1 MRRASAIVRQTIRM
15 YNGVGLPTPRGSGTS
30 GFVQQNRAFVSR
42 PRTWLDFKKEFEQIK
57 ANPPKPPKKPNAE
70 IIEHE
75 QKRQIEVHLLLF
87 QDKLLL
93 SGLPSADIAEK
104 VGKARDFLYSKL
116 RDAPLLSRDSSH
128 SKVAEKEKEMLRL
141 KEAFGIMEDYVPGA
155 AFDFEAIEERH
166 QKEKEEKQMKKA
178 LEAREQ
184 TLALAK
190 APTPPRPK
198 SPSPKRSSKKR
209 PSPRSRS
216 RHHRSSSS
224 SSSSSSASRS
234 SSSSH
239 HRRRSPP
246 RHHARRH
253 H

>member
-1 MRRASAIVRQTIRM
+1 M

-75 QKRQIEVHLLLF
+75 QKRQIEIHLLLF
-87 QDKLLL
+87 QDKLTN
-93 SGLPSADIAEK
+93 SGLPAAEATEK
-104 VGKARDFLYSKL
+104 VTKAREYLYAKL
-116 RDAPLLSRDSSH
+116 RDAPLLSKDSSH

-155 AFDFEAIEERH
+155 AFDFEAIEEKH
-166 QKEKEEKQMKKA
+166 QKEKEEKQVRKA
-178 LEAREQ
+178 MEAREQ
-184 TLALAK
+184 TLAVMK
-190 APTPPRPK
+190 APTPPKQRSPRHR
-198 SPSPKRSSKKR
+198 SPPSPKRTSKKR
-209 PSPRSRS
+209 PSHHSRS
-216 RHHRSSSS
+216 RHSSHSHHHRSSSS
-224 SSSSSSASRS
+224 SPSSSSSSRS

-239 HRRRSPP
+239 HHRRTPP
-246 RHHARRH
+246 RHHSRRRH
-253 H
+253 